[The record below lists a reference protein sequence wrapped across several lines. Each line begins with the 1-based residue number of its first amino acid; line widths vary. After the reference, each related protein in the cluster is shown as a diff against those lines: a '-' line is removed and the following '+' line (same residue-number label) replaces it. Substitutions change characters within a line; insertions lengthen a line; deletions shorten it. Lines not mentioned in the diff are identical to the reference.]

1 MLLQEKIFSDIIYLL
16 ENFFM
21 EVLTLM
27 NFLGFGKGANDT
39 DNENTENQ
47 NAENQSTENTSEG
60 GTLQL
65 REEQLDV
72 NKSKVQ
78 TGEVILSKDVV
89 EEQKSIDVPVTHEEV
104 VIERRSFD
112 NKQSDSPITSG
123 ETIHIPVS
131 EERVNVDKHT
141 VLTGE
146 VSANKQEVE
155 ETKHIEQTVK
165 KEEAHIDSTGDT
177 KVTTT

>member
-1 MLLQEKIFSDIIYLL
+1 M
-16 ENFFM
+16 
-21 EVLTLM
+21 M
-27 NFLGFGKGANDT
+27 NFLGFGKSDDNADNNNT
-39 DNENTENQ
+39 DNNNTK
-47 NAENQSTENTSEG
+47 NTSEE

-72 NKSKVQ
+72 NKSRVQ
-78 TGEVILSKDVV
+78 AGEVVLSKDVV
-89 EEQKSIDVPVTHEEV
+89 EEQRSIDVPVTHEEV

-112 NKQSDSPITSG
+112 NKDSDSPITSG

-146 VSANKQEVE
+146 ISANKQEVE
-155 ETKHIEQTVK
+155 ETRHIEETVK

-177 KVTTT
+177 KVITK